1 MAWWMDSFSLI
12 DIFAFAWFWMWW
24 VGYTYFA
31 DSKAKNTDCLSS
43 VLHQLR
49 VQWVYALMRRE
60 NRVADASIIANLER
74 NVSFFASASTLVL
87 AGTLTALGTSDK
99 MLVLAQWFPFI
110 KTSTPLLWEFKLLLL
125 ASIFVYAFF
134 KFTWSLRQY
143 NFASIAVGGA
153 PVITNGRAFDA
164 REASLAEHVAIVLSR
179 AAYAFNLGLRAY
191 YFAMAILFWFLN
203 PWALFCVT
211 LIVVA
216 VLYRREF
223 HSNVL
228 AAMVEINQASF
239 ADRRLGD

>member
-1 MAWWMDSFSLI
+1 MNWWQENFSLI
-12 DIFAFAWFWMWW
+12 DVFAFVWLWLWW
-24 VGYTYFA
+24 VGYTYYA
-31 DSKAKNTDCLSS
+31 DWKAQSTDCLVS
-43 VLHQLR
+43 VLHRLR
-49 VQWVYALMRRE
+49 VEWVNALMRRE

-87 AGTLTALGTSDK
+87 AGTLTAMGSEDK
-99 MLVLAQWFPFI
+99 MLVLAQRLPFVNA
-110 KTSTPLLWEFKLLLL
+110 SSQLMWEFKLLLL

-153 PVITNGRAFDA
+153 PVVGGE
-164 REASLAEHVAIVLSR
+164 REFSLAEFEMSQQVAKVLSR

-191 YFAMAILFWFLN
+191 YFAMAVLFWFLS
-203 PWALFCVT
+203 PWALLPVT
-211 LIVVA
+211 LIMVA

-228 AAMVEINQASF
+228 AAMVAIDNVHKTEHES
-239 ADRRLGD
+239 